1 MSTLTL
7 TLTDELDA
15 IEAEL
20 APIRCDTH
28 GCPETRRRVID
39 LIGRAVAIRRKLG
52 LLPYCAAGLSP
63 IVAVALDVDGTRL
76 VIRVTHSNPCDDDV
90 IWLGGVGDPGVAA
103 MVPADLFEDY
113 EEILAAERDA
123 ISVNDEADW
132 SYRHAKGWA

>member
-28 GCPETRRRVID
+28 GCPETRRRVLD

-52 LLPYCAAGLSP
+52 LLPYTSAGLSP
-63 IVAVALDVDGTRL
+63 VVATRIDLVDG
-76 VIRVTHSNPCDDDV
+76 RVVVAITHLNECDDDT
-90 IWLGGVGDPGVAA
+90 ITLGLASDPGVAA
-103 MVPADLFEDY
+103 LVPADLFEDY
-113 EEILAAERDA
+113 RELLADCVD
-123 ISVNDEADW
+123 VNAEADW